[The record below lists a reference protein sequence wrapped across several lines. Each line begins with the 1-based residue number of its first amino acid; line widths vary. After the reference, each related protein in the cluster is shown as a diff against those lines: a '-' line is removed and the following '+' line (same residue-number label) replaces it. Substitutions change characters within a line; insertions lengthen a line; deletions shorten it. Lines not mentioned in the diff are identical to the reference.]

1 MYSYTHGTRPPKHTT
16 APTRTTPARAGVA
29 EKPLYSNTYSS
40 CGLGGIRHVATA
52 WPPQLAA
59 LMPSHDKPRRGGGT

>member
-1 MYSYTHGTRPPKHTT
+1 M
-16 APTRTTPARAGVA
+16 RTTPARAGVA

-52 WPPQLAA
+52 RPPQLAGA